1 MALIL
6 HPENEQREIVK
17 DALEQVGYQVM
28 IVNSVD
34 DARERMRFV
43 NFACVVQQ
51 SQFEC
56 PKLADST
63 FYKYMREMSMQRRRY
78 LFYILIG
85 PEFHTLYNLQALAY
99 SANLVINEKDL
110 YHMGVAL
117 RKAIPMYE
125 EVFGPYMEELT
136 SAGKT

>member
-1 MALIL
+1 
-6 HPENEQREIVK
+6 
-17 DALEQVGYQVM
+17 
-28 IVNSVD
+28 
-34 DARERMRFV
+34 
-43 NFACVVQQ
+43 
-51 SQFEC
+51 
-56 PKLADST
+56 
-63 FYKYMREMSMQRRRY
+63 MQRRRY